1 MYLKS
6 KHLTCAMTARDHAN
20 VDTDHPVLRLIM
32 LHLRFSFR
40 APSLPGGGGGLRG
53 EKPLDYPHDTQRAQ
67 QGLLQAPPSH
77 LLQRKPAD
85 HKQEPG
91 APHPRLGRPGASQ
104 RQSYDREGASLGLG
118 SCSSLLRASPPTH
131 GLPPQAV
138 SDVSTF
144 VRGRLPSSRD
154 P

>member
-91 APHPRLGRPGASQ
+91 APHPRLGRPGARAVFRAQERPSG
-104 RQSYDREGASLGLG
+104 RATTGKGRAWAWEAAAPCSEPRPRRTG
-118 SCSSLLRASPPTH
+118 SHRKQFLMCPP
-131 GLPPQAV
+131 
-138 SDVSTF
+138 S
-144 VRGRLPSSRD
+144 
-154 P
+154 